1 MASSSEKILITKSQ
15 DGDVRAFEELIAAY
29 QKQIYNIAY
38 RLIGNYHD
46 ASDMTQE
53 TIIKIF
59 RSIRGYRGEASF
71 STWIYRITVNTCRDE
86 LSKRQRKKENS
97 YDIEDGEVFNEL
109 ADYSSIPENILENE
123 RIRQYLEKLILS
135 LSPEYRIVM
144 VLREQSGFSYQEIA
158 EYLNISIGTVKSRI
172 NRARKS
178 LQRKILNDAEQY
190 PEIQCHIVERR
201 G

>member
-1 MASSSEKILITKSQ
+1 MVASSEKTLIKNSQ
-15 DGDVRAFEELIAAY
+15 NGDVKAFEELIAAY

-59 RSIRGYRGEASF
+59 RSIGGYRGEAAF

-86 LSKRQRKKENS
+86 LNRRQRKKETS
-97 YDIEDGEVFNEL
+97 YDSDDGEVFVEIP
-109 ADYSSIPENILENE
+109 DYSSIPENIIEKQ
-123 RIRQYLEKLILS
+123 RIRQYLEELILS

-144 VLREQSGFSYQEIA
+144 VLREQNGFSYQEISD
-158 EYLNISIGTVKSRI
+158 YLNLSIGTVKSRI
-172 NRARKS
+172 NRARRS
-178 LQRKILNDAEQY
+178 LQRKILQDAEQY
-190 PEIQCHIVERR
+190 PEIKSHIVERR